1 MKPSELP
8 SADDIHAAYEAGE
21 ATVRAL
27 FEVQAKVIRALEAR
41 IQALEDQLAKNSRNS
56 SKPPSSDGLKRPKP
70 KSRRQKSGKPSGGQ
84 KGHVGYRL
92 EPVEKPQH
100 TEIHRVLECQ
110 RCHTDLAGVAMR
122 KVEKRQV
129 FDLPEVKLEVTEH
142 QAEVKTCPV
151 CGEINQAAFPEG
163 VTQPTQYGPRLRA
176 QMVYFNAY
184 HFIPLARTAEVVG
197 ELYGQ
202 PIAEDTVATAVVEV
216 ARRVEAVNEQV
227 KTYLVE
233 TETPVHFDET
243 GARVKGTLEW
253 MHSASTEQATFY
265 AIHPKRGS
273 DAMDAIDIL
282 PERHGWSIHDAW
294 QPYFKYPEA
303 KHGLCNAHLVR
314 ELVFLIEHCS
324 QAWAKDFLSLLTNM
338 KEKVDAAKTQGQ
350 SILSTLQVLVFEQV
364 YDWIVER
371 GERANPPP
379 VRQPSQRGRLKQSPA
394 RNLLDR
400 LKIYK
405 NEIMAFV
412 YDFAVPFDN
421 NLAERDIRMVKVQ
434 QKVSGGF
441 RSDDGAHVFCQV
453 RSYISTARK
462 NGQRVLDVLYQAL
475 TGTPYVPA
483 CVQVQTTDYL
493 QGNKPC
499 RKIMLNCSIPP
510 PTAR

>member
-8 SADDIHAAYEAGE
+8 STDDIHAAYEAGE

-27 FEVQAKVIRALEAR
+27 FEAQTKLTRALEAR

-56 SKPPSSDGLKRPKP
+56 SKPPSSDGLKKPKP

-100 TEIHRVLECQ
+100 TEVHPVLECQ
-110 RCHTDLAGVAMR
+110 HCHTDLTGVEVH

-142 QAEVKTCPV
+142 QAEIKVCPV
-151 CGEINQAAFPEG
+151 CGESNRAVFPEG
-163 VTQPTQYGPRLRA
+163 ITQPTQYGPRIRA

-184 HFIPLARTAEVVG
+184 HFIPLARTAELVG

-202 PIAEDTVATAVVEV
+202 PIAEDTVASAVVDV
-216 ARRVEAVNEQV
+216 ARRVEVVTEQV
-227 KTYLVE
+227 KTYLTE

-243 GARVKGTLEW
+243 GARVNGKLEW
-253 MHSASTEQATFY
+253 LHSASTEQATFY

-273 DAMDAIDIL
+273 EAIDAIDIL
-282 PERHGWSIHDAW
+282 PKREGWSIHDAW
-294 QPYFKYPEA
+294 SPYFKYLDA

-314 ELVFLIEHCS
+314 ELVFLIEHHA

-338 KEKVDAAKTQGQ
+338 KEKVDTAKSLRQ
-350 SILSTLQVLVFEQV
+350 STLSALQVAVFEQV
-364 YDWIVER
+364 YDHIVKL
-371 GERANPPP
+371 GVRANPPP
-379 VRQPSQRGRLKQSPA
+379 VRQPNQRGRLKQSPA

-400 LKIYK
+400 LINYK
-405 NEIMAFV
+405 AEVMAFI
-412 YDFAVPFDN
+412 YDFTVPFDN

-441 RSDDGAHVFCQV
+441 RSGDGANIFCRV

-462 NGQRVLDVLYQAL
+462 NRQRVLDSLYQAF
-475 TGTPYVPA
+475 TAMPYSPA
-483 CVQVQTTDYL
+483 CICHQPV
-493 QGNKPC
+493 
-499 RKIMLNCSIPP
+499 
-510 PTAR
+510 

>member
-8 SADDIHAAYEAGE
+8 SADDIHAAYEQGE

-27 FEVQAKVIRALEAR
+27 FEAQAKVIRALEAR
-41 IQALEDQLAKNSRNS
+41 LQALEDQLAKNSRNS

-92 EPVEKPQH
+92 ESVDKPQH
-100 TEIHRVLECQ
+100 TEVHRVLECQ
-110 RCHTDLAGVAMR
+110 HCHTDLAGVAVR

-142 QAEVKTCPV
+142 QAEVKTCPI
-151 CGEINQAAFPEG
+151 CGEINRAAFPEG

-202 PIAEDTVATAVVEV
+202 PIAKDTVAAAVVE
-216 ARRVEAVNEQV
+216 AAGHVEGVNEQV

-243 GARVKGTLEW
+243 GARVKGKLEW
-253 MHSASTEQATFY
+253 LHSASTEQATFY

-273 DAMDAIDIL
+273 QAMDAIDIL
-282 PERHGWSIHDAW
+282 PKRAGWSIHDAW

-314 ELVFLIEHCS
+314 ELVFLMEHHA

-338 KEKVDAAKTQGQ
+338 KEKADTAKSQGQ
-350 SILSTLQVLVFEQV
+350 STLSALQVAVFEQV
-364 YDWIVER
+364 YDRIVEL

-379 VRQPSQRGRLKQSPA
+379 IRQPSQRGRLKQSPA
-394 RNLLDR
+394 RNLLNR
-400 LKIYK
+400 LINYK
-405 NEIMAFV
+405 AEVMAFI

-441 RSDDGAHVFCQV
+441 RSSDGANVFCRV

-462 NGQRVLDVLYQAL
+462 NGQCVLDVLYTAL
-475 TGTPYVPA
+475 SGVPYVPA
-483 CVQVQTTDYL
+483 AILACATE
-493 QGNKPC
+493 
-499 RKIMLNCSIPP
+499 
-510 PTAR
+510 